1 MERISSPCSA
11 CKSNNLSLRVW
22 SAVASTTIVNVSLII
37 IFQRF
42 FFLEM
47 PHAGSLLAKL
57 IQGTCVTASELP
69 YSVESSRLRDGFIAC
84 CWYISGDTR
93 PVGAAIQN
101 HIKRG
106 YVQGDRQSN
115 ERRSHGGSNCC
126 LLETSEDIKKMSNL
140 NGSSAAKSPS
150 LCPPFFCARLK
161 PFYPY
166 IAPGLTVHTAQNRDR
181 RSSTSP
187 PVPLC
192 WACAVAAQGFYWRVI
207 SWIEI
212 SFQSIQQGTIKTHS
226 GLWGTVLQVS
236 LCSQCML
243 EVNQCLM
250 LKKKSVLKEPKG
262 EPTMSY
268 VERCGNRVLMS
279 HLASVPR
286 ASVWNVLLLELQTF
300 VM

>member
-1 MERISSPCSA
+1 
-11 CKSNNLSLRVW
+11 
-22 SAVASTTIVNVSLII
+22 
-37 IFQRF
+37 
-42 FFLEM
+42 M

-115 ERRSHGGSNCC
+115 ERRSRGGSNCC

-181 RSSTSP
+181 HSSTSP

>member
-1 MERISSPCSA
+1 
-11 CKSNNLSLRVW
+11 
-22 SAVASTTIVNVSLII
+22 
-37 IFQRF
+37 
-42 FFLEM
+42 
-47 PHAGSLLAKL
+47 
-57 IQGTCVTASELP
+57 
-69 YSVESSRLRDGFIAC
+69 
-84 CWYISGDTR
+84 
-93 PVGAAIQN
+93 
-101 HIKRG
+101 
-106 YVQGDRQSN
+106 
-115 ERRSHGGSNCC
+115 
-126 LLETSEDIKKMSNL
+126 MSNL

-262 EPTMSY
+262 EPTVSY